1 MSLQP
6 MAYATQISYLF
17 WESGIASEL
26 GSHYCKPKAVFAN
39 SDEIVKPA
47 AIQGISINFRS
58 PFTKAATLS
67 KLIMIGYIQ
76 SGAVM
81 Y

>member
-6 MAYATQISYLF
+6 MACATQISYLLG
-17 WESGIASEL
+17 ESGIVGAL

-47 AIQGISINFRS
+47 AIQGISINFRW

-67 KLIMIGYIQ
+67 KLMIGYIQ
-76 SGAVM
+76 SGAFT